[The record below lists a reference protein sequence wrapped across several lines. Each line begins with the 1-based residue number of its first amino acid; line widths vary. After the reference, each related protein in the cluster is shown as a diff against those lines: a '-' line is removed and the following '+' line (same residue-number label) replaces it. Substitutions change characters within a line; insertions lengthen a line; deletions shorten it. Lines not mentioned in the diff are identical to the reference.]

1 MADVFSLH
9 TIALR
14 RFRYGLT
21 LHCNRFPEVERM
33 QKIIL
38 TVAALGFIAIV
49 VTVAPDIRRYMRI
62 RNM

>member
-1 MADVFSLH
+1 MD
-9 TIALR
+9 
-14 RFRYGLT
+14 
-21 LHCNRFPEVERM
+21 CNRFPEIERM

-38 TVAALGFIAIV
+38 TVAALGFITIV